1 MILTRMAKGEGTS
14 WEGIGATIACTA
26 WFLGAMVIAVEVFDV
41 EPRRSN
47 LWTVVLIFVAPV
59 VVFLLGRELVLR
71 VKDGPRPPGRHR
83 SDR

>member
-1 MILTRMAKGEGTS
+1 MAEGEGTR
-14 WEGIGATIACTA
+14 WAGIGVTIACTA
-26 WFLGAMVIAVEVFDV
+26 WFFGAMVIAVELFDV

-47 LWTVVLIFVAPV
+47 LWIVVLVFVAPV

-71 VKDGPRPPGRHR
+71 ANDGPRPPGRHR